1 MDKKSNKVNE
11 ALAFPL
17 GEQFT
22 KELEAAL
29 ESAGALAIAMVDM
42 DHFDAVNRDLGRD
55 EGDRVL
61 IETGLY
67 LKGGLPKNAAVYRYG
82 GDEFGIILS
91 GDAEKEDVFVL
102 LEKIRA
108 AYAIKLPD
116 GSAMTFTAGIA
127 CAPDDAAGAGELI
140 RKAEGAMYRGKTA
153 GGNRVCFPREDKM
166 VPKTT
171 HYTAEQLK
179 RLTKLSGREGV
190 GEAALLREALDALLK
205 KYDV

>member
-1 MDKKSNKVNE
+1 MDEKSNKVNE

-17 GEQFT
+17 GERFQAD
-22 KELEAAL
+22 LEKAL
-29 ESAGALAIAMVDM
+29 ESGGAVIAMADL
-42 DHFDAVNRDLGRD
+42 DRFLRVNEGFGSD

-61 IETGLY
+61 IEAGFT
-67 LKGGLPKNAAVYRYG
+67 LKNSLAQGAAVYRYG
-82 GDEFGIILS
+82 GDEFGILFL
-91 GDAEKEDVFVL
+91 DNPEKEDVFL
-102 LEKIRA
+102 ALEKIRSGC
-108 AYAIKLPD
+108 AIKLPD
-116 GSAMTFTAGIA
+116 GSAVTFTMGIA
-127 CAPDDAAGAGELI
+127 CAPDDAAAAGELI
-140 RKAEGAMYRGKTA
+140 RKAEGAMYRGKLA